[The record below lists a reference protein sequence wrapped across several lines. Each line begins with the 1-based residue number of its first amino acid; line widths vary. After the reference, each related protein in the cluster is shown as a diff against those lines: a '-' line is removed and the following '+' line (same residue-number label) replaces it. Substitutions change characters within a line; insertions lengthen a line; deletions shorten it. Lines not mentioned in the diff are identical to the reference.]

1 VGEQVSGPQVSVLGM
16 DGRALAADASTAL
29 RAATLAVG
37 AVRHLDAAGLPSGC
51 RRLELGPLAPALA
64 ELLLHDGP
72 AVVLASGDPGFFGIV
87 RALRENGI
95 TPVVWPAVSSVQR
108 VFAALGRSWDDAMV
122 VSAHGRDLRPALN
135 TCRARPVV
143 AVLTAP
149 GAGPAELGAGLAG
162 WRRTLT
168 VAEDLGGPG
177 ETVSTVGPDEAAQ
190 RSWAEPNVVVCLR
203 DKEYPAARGWLAGGD
218 PWPAAAGWGLAES
231 AFDHRDGMIT
241 KSEVRAVVL
250 GHLAPH
256 PGRLVWDLGAG
267 SGSVGVECARM
278 GAAVVAVER
287 DPAQCARITINADA
301 HRVDVRVVQADVA
314 QAVSSLPPP
323 DAVFVGGGGAPV
335 VQLAAGSC
343 ASRVVVALTAVDR
356 VAPVRDLLQAYRFQ
370 VEGVQLSASR
380 LAQLPDG
387 GVRLVATNPVFVL
400 TGTR

>member
-1 VGEQVSGPQVSVLGM
+1 VGKQVSGQQVSVLGM
-16 DGRALAADASTAL
+16 DDRAPDAEASRALAA
-29 RAATLAVG
+29 ATLVVG
-37 AVRHLDAAGLPSGC
+37 AARHLDAVALPPGC

-87 RALRENGI
+87 RALRDNGI

-135 TCRARPVV
+135 ICRAHPVV

-162 WRRTLT
+162 WQRTLT

-177 ETVSTVGPDEAAQ
+177 ERVSTVRPDEAAQ

-203 DKEYPAARGWLAGGD
+203 DTESIGARGWLAGGD
-218 PWPAAAGWGLAES
+218 PWPAAAGWGLGES

-250 GHLAPH
+250 GHLAPR

-278 GAAVVAVER
+278 GAAVVAAER
-287 DPAQCARITINADA
+287 DPAQCARITINAAA

-314 QAVSSLPPP
+314 QAFSSLPPP

-335 VQLAAGSC
+335 VQLAASSC
-343 ASRVVVALTAVDR
+343 ARRVVVTLAALDR
-356 VAPVRDLLQAYRFQ
+356 VADVRDMLQAYHFRVQ
-370 VEGVQLSASR
+370 GVQLAASR

-400 TGTR
+400 AGAR